1 MGYCVAVFVVA
12 NAVSSAQEVPQ
23 DLQAIAIAASVP
35 LHVRVTH
42 TAKLRI
48 GSNVSGVLTEP
59 VYVRDRLVLPKD
71 SPVSG
76 IVTAYTRIDHIVRE
90 QALLNGDVTPL
101 HDPVVHFTSLQLS
114 PGNSVTLDSI
124 ALIRNAQL
132 VRFVAAPKRPSL
144 YRQGKAMVKQRIQET
159 REAIFGPDKK
169 DRALR
174 LLYSQLP
181 YHPQRIWS
189 GTQFIA
195 NLTAP
200 ATVMLP
206 VEPPIPL
213 AETPSLNGIIV
224 SARLARA
231 LDSKDARKGDA
242 VTAIVTQPVFDADHK
257 LVLGEG
263 SELEGSVYQSKSARS
278 FGRNGALR
286 FAFRGVKSNGLEQ
299 KKVFGTLT
307 GAEGAANANV
317 SVDSEGNVK
326 ANPDANRFVA
336 PLLLALTAVASHDD
350 DSATG
355 TSVGRSTV
363 ASNGLGLIARV
374 VAVSASNANVAAG
387 FGAYA
392 FAKSI
397 YFRFLTRGHEVSFP
411 KDTQVEVQLATR
423 N

>member
-12 NAVSSAQEVPQ
+12 NAVSSAQEAPRN
-23 DLQAIAIAASVP
+23 LQAIAIAASVP
-35 LHVRVTH
+35 LHVRVTR
-42 TAKLRI
+42 TAKVRI
-48 GSNVSGVLTEP
+48 GATVSGVLTEP
-59 VYVRDRLVLPKD
+59 VYVRDRLVLPKG

-76 IVTAYTRIDHIVRE
+76 IVTAYTPVEHILRE
-90 QALLNGDVTPL
+90 QALLNGDVTSL

-114 PGNSVTLDSI
+114 PDNSVTLDSI

-132 VRFVAAPKRPSL
+132 VRFVAASKRPSL
-144 YRQGKAMVKQRIQET
+144 YQQGKAMVKQRIQET
-159 REAIFGPDKK
+159 REAVFGPDKK

-181 YHPQRIWS
+181 YHPQRIWA

-195 NLTAP
+195 DLSEP

-206 VEPPIPL
+206 TELAIPL
-213 AETPSLNGIIV
+213 AEAPSLNGIVV
-224 SARLARA
+224 SARLAGA

-257 LVLGEG
+257 LVFGEG
-263 SELEGSVYQSKSARS
+263 SELEGSVYQSKPARS

-317 SVDSEGNVK
+317 TVDSEGNVK

-387 FGAYA
+387 FGAFA